1 MRSRLTF
8 LLIVALLLVTL
19 VPTLVFADQ
28 SAAPGQPP
36 AKSISVSHSRP
47 VAPYNGPNVVLYDQT
62 DNAGLNG
69 FPSQDFEAL
78 YDAYDDQGA
87 DDFVIPGGQTW
98 TIQTIEVLGSYS
110 GTGPTPFVN
119 VFFYDNA
126 ATLPGSQVYS
136 AMGVA
141 PTLDVGG
148 NLTINLTAPAVLG
161 SGAYWVSVQA
171 AMDFALGGQWF
182 WSTRAVQSNSPY
194 AWQNPGGGFG
204 VGCLTWGAGAATCGV
219 GGGVEPD
226 ALYRLSGTTGAPTAV
241 GLDDMAASNGATTW
255 AWMLAVLAAVA
266 GVSVWRWRR
275 NTN

>member
-119 VFFYDNA
+119 VYFYANSGA
-126 ATLPGSQVYS
+126 LPGSQVYS

-148 NLTINLTAPAVLG
+148 DLTVNLPAPAVLG
-161 SGAYWVSVQA
+161 SGTYWVSVQA
-171 AMDFALGGQWF
+171 AMDFALGGQWL
-182 WSTRAVQSNSPY
+182 SLIHISEPTRPY
-194 AWQNPGGGFG
+194 
-204 VGCLTWGAGAATCGV
+204 
-219 GGGVEPD
+219 
-226 ALYRLSGTTGAPTAV
+226 
-241 GLDDMAASNGATTW
+241 
-255 AWMLAVLAAVA
+255 
-266 GVSVWRWRR
+266 
-275 NTN
+275 

>member
-98 TIQTIEVLGSYS
+98 TIQTIEVLGS
-110 GTGPTPFVN
+110 
-119 VFFYDNA
+119 
-126 ATLPGSQVYS
+126 

-148 NLTINLTAPAVLG
+148 DLTVNLPAPAVLG
-161 SGAYWVSVQA
+161 SGTYWVSVQA

-204 VGCLTWGAGAATCGV
+204 VGCLTWAPGAATCGV
-219 GGGVEPD
+219 GGGVE
-226 ALYRLSGTTGAPTAV
+226 RHHRRTHRGWSG
-241 GLDDMAASNGATTW
+241 
-255 AWMLAVLAAVA
+255 
-266 GVSVWRWRR
+266 
-275 NTN
+275 